1 MKTCKICGKPA
12 NTDRLLCKECL
23 RLKRSGHLGKDIPI
37 GKDFMFN
44 NKRYVVTEDGK
55 VFSTI
60 TFKYL
65 TPIVMK
71 NGYIM
76 YSFGSASNGTRK
88 QIYAHRLVAYCYG
101 ILKSLDD
108 DMCIDHIDG
117 NKSNNH
123 VSNLRAVTY
132 SENELY
138 KKHRKGKL
146 FAINNQTKKTL
157 GPYNSVKEMYNDLQ
171 INGTL
176 GSFYTQVSRGAGY
189 GYTFVRANTEVTTE
203 GKISVAP

>member
-1 MKTCKICGKPA
+1 MKLCKICGKPA
-12 NTDRLLCKECL
+12 DTDRLLCKECY
-23 RLKRSGHLGKDIPI
+23 RLSRSGHLGKDIPT
-37 GKDFMFN
+37 GKDFIIN
-44 NKRYVVTEDGK
+44 GKRYIVTEDGR

-65 TPIVMK
+65 TPIVMN

-88 QIYAHRLVAYCYG
+88 QLYAHRLVAYCYG

-108 DMCIDHIDG
+108 EMCVDHIDR

-123 VSNLRAVTY
+123 ISNLRAVTY
-132 SENELY
+132 SENELH
-138 KKHRKGKL
+138 KKHSKGKL
-146 FAINNQTKKTL
+146 FAINIETKKAT
-157 GPYNSVKEMYNDLQ
+157 GPYLSVKEMYEDLK

-189 GYTFVRANTEVTTE
+189 GYLFIRANTEVTTADN
-203 GKISVAP
+203 SL

>member
-23 RLKRSGHLGKDIPI
+23 RLKRSGHLGKDVPI
-37 GKDFMFN
+37 GKDFVFN

-65 TPIVMK
+65 TPIVMN

-101 ILKSLDD
+101 MLKSLDD
-108 DMCIDHIDG
+108 EMCIDHIDS
-117 NKSNNH
+117 NKSNNCL
-123 VSNLRAVTY
+123 SNLRAATY

-138 KKHRKGKL
+138 KKRRKGKL
-146 FAINNQTKKTL
+146 LAIDNQTKKTL
-157 GPYNSVKEMYNDLQ
+157 GPYSSVKEMYEDLQ

-189 GYTFVRANTEVTTE
+189 GYTFVRANTEVTTD
-203 GKISVAP
+203 GKSL